1 MTFEASASVLHPPPE
16 TSFIPAAA
24 SDEVAINAGIIERG
38 LSRRSTDFSVL
49 RTTTYLETLNPQQ
62 RRAVEHG
69 VTSEGHVGAPLL
81 IIAGAGSGKT
91 NTVAHR
97 VAHLIVGGAD
107 PRRILMMTFSRRAA
121 AEMSKRVERIA
132 RKVMGADANIMTDAL
147 TWAGTFHGIGARLLR
162 EYAEQ
167 IGLNP
172 AFTIHDRE
180 DSADLMNLIRHE
192 LGFSKTESRFPA
204 KGTCLSIYSRCVNA
218 ELEIEKVIGAS
229 FPWCSGWAAELKK
242 LFAAYVEAK
251 QKHNVLDYDD
261 LLLYWAQM
269 MSHGSIAD
277 EVGGRFDHVLVDEYQ
292 DTNRLQ
298 SSVLLALK
306 PGGRGLTV
314 VGDDAQSIYSFRAA
328 TVRNILDFPDQFS
341 PKAEIVTLDR
351 NYRSTQPILSAA
363 NGVIDLAKE
372 RFTKNLWTERTSST
386 KPCLVAVRD
395 ETEQARYIVERIL
408 ENREEGSLLKE
419 QAALFRT
426 SSHSGS
432 LEIELTR
439 RNIPFVKFGG
449 LKFLDAAHIKDV
461 LALLRFVENPRD
473 RVAGFR
479 VLHLLPGIG
488 PASAQ
493 RVLDKMAEAADPLG
507 TLCSLTSPP
516 RAMSDWAS
524 FVETIS
530 NLRYSEW
537 PVDLERARLWYE
549 PHLDRIHED
558 SETRRADLIQLEQ
571 IATGYPSRERFLTE
585 LTLDPPDAT
594 SDQAGVPL
602 LDEDY
607 LILSTIH
614 SAKGQ
619 EWKSVYLLNV
629 VDGCMPSDLGAG
641 TSAELEEERR
651 LLYVAMTRAKDDLHL
666 IVPQRFFTH
675 GQHSQGDRHIYA
687 SRTRFI
693 PEKLLG
699 LFERTSWPAT
709 TSGTASEPAD
719 RGPRI
724 DITAR
729 MRGMWR

>member
-1 MTFEASASVLHPPPE
+1 VLASTTAS
-16 TSFIPAAA
+16 
-24 SDEVAINAGIIERG
+24 
-38 LSRRSTDFSVL
+38 
-49 RTTTYLETLNPQQ
+49 YLETLNPEQ

-69 VTSEGHVGAPLL
+69 VGAAGHVGSPLL
-81 IIAGAGSGKT
+81 VIAGAGSGKT
-91 NTVAHR
+91 NTLAHR
-97 VAHLIVGGAD
+97 VAHLIVSGAD
-107 PRRILMMTFSRRAA
+107 PRRILLMTFSRRAA
-121 AEMSKRVERIA
+121 SEMAKRVERIA
-132 RKVMGADANIMTDAL
+132 RKVLGADAGIMTDAL
-147 TWAGTFHGIGARLLR
+147 SWAGTFHGIGARLLR
-162 EYAEQ
+162 EYADQ

-180 DSADLMNLIRHE
+180 DSADLMNLVRHE
-192 LGFSKTESRFPA
+192 RGLSKTESRFPA

-218 ELEIEKVIGAS
+218 ETKLEEVLGAS
-229 FPWCSGWAAELKK
+229 YPWCSGWAAELTE

-269 MSHGSIAD
+269 MSDPGIAD
-277 EVGGRFDHVLVDEYQ
+277 DIGGRFDHVLVDEYQ

-328 TVRNILDFPDQFS
+328 TVRNILDFPGQFS

-363 NGVIDLAKE
+363 NGVIDLARE
-372 RFTKNLWTERTSST
+372 RFTKNLWTERTSSA
-386 KPCLVAVRD
+386 KPHLVAVRD
-395 ETEQARYIVERIL
+395 EADQARYIVERIL
-408 ENREEGSLLKE
+408 ETREEGSLLKH

-426 SSHSGS
+426 SSHSGP

-449 LKFLDAAHIKDV
+449 LKFLDAAHVKDI
-461 LALLRFVENPRD
+461 LALLRVVENPRD

-479 VLHLLPGIG
+479 VLHLLPGVG

-493 RVLDKMAEAADPLG
+493 RILDRMAEATDPLEALT
-507 TLCSLTSPP
+507 TLPSPP
-516 RAMSDWAS
+516 RAGDDWTI
-524 FVETIS
+524 FVETIG

-537 PVDLERARLWYE
+537 PADLERARLWYE

-558 SETRRADLIQLEQ
+558 AEVRRADLIQLEQ
-571 IATGYPSRERFLTE
+571 IAGGYASRERFLTE

-619 EWKSVYLLNV
+619 EWKSVYVLNV

-651 LLYVAMTRAKDDLHL
+651 LHYVAMTRAKDDLHL
-666 IVPQRFFTH
+666 VVPQRFFTH
-675 GQHSQGDRHIYA
+675 GQHSRGDRHVYA
-687 SRTRFI
+687 SRSRFI
-693 PEKLLG
+693 PEKLLA
-699 LFERTSWPAT
+699 LFERTNWPVAAPGLARGP
-709 TSGTASEPAD
+709 SQ
-719 RGPRI
+719 GPRI
-724 DITAR
+724 DIGTR
-729 MRGMWR
+729 VRGMWR